1 MGDVIKGKLGFVCQR
16 GYRVLSRALMINEII
31 RELNQLVD
39 QVCSI
44 DSLFN
49 QIVNQSMNGI
59 NQSTKS
65 IESVNRS
72 NYGSTKLINRWLITK
87 KRPNKTRMINEP
99 G

>member
-16 GYRVLSRALMINEII
+16 WYRVLSRALMINQII

-39 QVCSI
+39 QACSI
-44 DSLFN
+44 DSLFD

-65 IESVNRS
+65 IKSVNRS
-72 NYGSTKLINRWLITK
+72 NYGSTKLINQ
-87 KRPNKTRMINEP
+87 NDQ
-99 G
+99 